1 MKDVQNLYANEEKVK
16 RLRKFK
22 ICDILLEYVLSLQF
36 WIKWR
41 IKKLKTN
48 NVKKVI
54 KKNHNKHG
62 KLKNPYDCN
71 YIHCQWIFSY
81 TFSEKEN
88 SLTYFQ

>member
-16 RLRKFK
+16 RLIKFK
-22 ICDILLEYVLSLQF
+22 SCDILLEYVLSLQF

-54 KKNHNKHG
+54 KKKITINM
-62 KLKNPYDCN
+62 
-71 YIHCQWIFSY
+71 
-81 TFSEKEN
+81 EN
-88 SLTYFQ
+88 